1 MERRK
6 HTVAPA
12 PSARA
17 MSTPVRRRWR
27 LLRRGAWY
35 ALAAALVLL
44 ALGNGIGSQLLPLV
58 ERHPDQVAAWLGAR
72 VQGKVAFDGVE
83 TEWTRR
89 GPLLRLDNLRIGDA
103 GNPLRIGDAEILVAQ
118 YAGLL
123 PGRSFTELRVRG
135 LDLVLQRD
143 AAGLWSVRGLPGQQ
157 QAGGDPFETLE
168 RLGELQV
175 SHARL
180 HVSAPELGLD
190 VRVPRIDLRM
200 RVDGARIRV
209 GAQAWLRN
217 GATPLS
223 AALDYD
229 RGSGDGR
236 VYAGTRRADLREFA
250 GSFDL
255 AGIVPASGTG
265 RLQAWGT
272 LQAHRIVGIRAAA
285 TLEDVI
291 VRGVA
296 SAAGQPPLTQAL
308 GQVALDAR
316 WSGTVRQWQ
325 ARAARLRLGA
335 GDAEQVMDGV
345 VVSGGQRF
353 GLQARRIDAAPLLQL
368 LALGDALPAGMRG
381 WLQASSAG
389 AVLEDVDVHGV
400 RGGAVSA
407 SARIRGLHF
416 APVGNA
422 PGMRGVDG
430 WLQGDADGVR
440 LRFDPQATFAFDW
453 PAGFGVVHEFNADG
467 EAVAWREGKGWSVRT
482 AGLALVNAD
491 LQVKV
496 RGGLG
501 FPNDGTRPRLDLAA
515 DLGTA
520 QVSLAHGF
528 WVHHLM
534 PKSTVQWL
542 DAALK
547 GGSLHDI
554 HAVVAGDLD
563 DWPFRTE
570 AGRHG
575 AGVFRVDAKMRDG
588 TLKFQPDWPAA
599 EHMEADIRFE
609 ADGFT
614 VAGRSRIA
622 GVPVPAFKAGI
633 ARFGRA
639 ELTVDAAAAGDA
651 RDFLGL
657 LRASPL
663 QKSYGASMDSLRVAG
678 PAHAQF
684 HMLLPFHHDK
694 PPPHDIHGDV
704 VLSGATLRD
713 ERWKLAFDQVR
724 GDIRYDKG
732 GFAAEGLQVRH
743 EGTPGVL
750 ALRAGPHVRDPAHAF
765 EGELGAQVDIDGLL
779 DKAGSLAWLKPH
791 VAGSSAWT
799 VTLGIPR
806 TAAQGAMAGRL
817 QLRSNLAGTELDLP
831 EPLRKPRGQALAAGV
846 DLRLPLEEGEVE
858 VTLGNLLSL
867 RSRTRGTST
876 GVAVQMG
883 GPRAEAPPAEGL
895 VVGGRAT
902 RVDALDWIG
911 VIAGDRGGEGLSLR
925 RIDVTAAQLR
935 LLGTQ
940 FPDARVLVVPAPRGT
955 AVLVQAATL
964 AGSLLVPKEDGATVA
979 GRFDRLHWT
988 MPPRSG
994 PGFGGLR
1001 AATARPSATVAS
1013 DVPAEV
1019 SPFDPGKLPPLL
1031 FDVGDLRIGE
1041 AALGQARFRSTPVA
1055 GGLRMDEFT
1064 TRGGKQRLSATGT
1077 WTGRGVAARTRLAL
1091 GVDSDDIGALLA
1103 GLSLGGQV
1111 GGGKGTLQVDAD
1123 WHGGPDALDPL
1134 TLQASLRLDARDG
1147 RLLEIEPGAGRVLGL
1162 LGIGQLPRRLTL
1174 DFRDF
1179 FDKGFAF
1186 DSITGD
1192 IRLANATARSDN
1204 IAIKGPAADIL
1215 VRGSADLRTQRFD
1228 QTVDVLPKSGGLLTA
1243 VGALAGGPVG
1253 AAVGAVANAVLDKPL
1268 QGLGAKTYR
1277 ITGPWAAPKVEVT
1290 ARRDPPKPQ
1299 AAPDAPG

>member
-1 MERRK
+1 M
-6 HTVAPA
+6 T
-12 PSARA
+12 
-17 MSTPVRRRWR
+17 TPVRRRWR

-58 ERHPDQVAAWLGAR
+58 ERHPDKIAEWLGVR
-72 VQGKVAFDGVE
+72 VKGKVAFDHVE

-89 GPLLRLDNLRIGDA
+89 GPLLRLDNLRIGSDA
-103 GNPLRIGDAEILVAQ
+103 NPLRIGDAEILVAQ

-143 AAGLWSVRGLPGQQ
+143 PAGLWSVRGLPGQQ
-157 QAGGDPFETLE
+157 QAGGDPFKTLE

-180 HVSAPELGLD
+180 QVLAPELGLKL
-190 VRVPRIDLRM
+190 RVPRIDLRM
-200 RVDGARIRV
+200 RVDGDSILV
-209 GAQAWLRN
+209 GAHAWLRD
-217 GATPLS
+217 GATPI
-223 AALDYD
+223 ATALDYD
-229 RGSGDGR
+229 RRSGDGR
-236 VYAGTRRADLREFA
+236 VYAGTRQADLREFA
-250 GSFDL
+250 GSFNL
-255 AGIVPASGTG
+255 AGAAPASGKG
-265 RLQAWGT
+265 RLQAWGE
-272 LQAHRIVGIRAAA
+272 LKAHRIVGIRADAA
-285 TLEDVI
+285 LDDVV
-291 VRGVA
+291 VRG
-296 SAAGQPPLTQAL
+296 AAIADGQPPPTQAL
-308 GQVALDAR
+308 GTLVLDAR
-316 WSGTVRQWQ
+316 WTGTIRQWQ

-335 GDAEQVMDGV
+335 GDTEQVMDGLV
-345 VVSGGQRF
+345 VDGGQRY

-368 LALGDALPAGMRG
+368 LALGEVLPAGMRG
-381 WLQASSAG
+381 WLLASSAG
-389 AVLEDVDVHGV
+389 AVLEDVDIRGV
-400 RGGAVSA
+400 RTGALSA

-416 APVGNA
+416 APVANA

-430 WLQGDADGVR
+430 WLRGDADGMR

-453 PAGFGVVHEFNADG
+453 PAGFGVVHEFSADG
-467 EAVAWREGKGWSVRT
+467 DAVAWRDGNGWTVRT
-482 AGLALVNAD
+482 PGLALVNPD
-491 LQVKV
+491 LQIKV
-496 RGGLG
+496 RGGMG
-501 FPNDGTRPRLDLAA
+501 FPGDGTRPRIDLAA
-515 DLGTA
+515 DLGDA

-554 HAVVAGDLD
+554 HAVVTGDLD

-570 AGRHG
+570 GGRHG
-575 AGVFRVDAKMRDG
+575 AGLFRIDARMRG
-588 TLKFQPDWPAA
+588 GVLKFQPEWPAA
-599 EHMEADIRFE
+599 EDLEADIRFE

-614 VAGRSRIA
+614 VAGRTRIA
-622 GVPVPAFKAGI
+622 GVPVPSFKAGI
-633 ARFGRA
+633 AHFRRA

-651 RDFLGL
+651 SEFLGM

-663 QKSYGASMDSLRVAG
+663 QKTYGATMDNLRVAG
-678 PAHAQF
+678 PAQAQF
-684 HMLLPFHHDK
+684 HMLLPFHHDR
-694 PPPHDIHGDV
+694 PPPHELRGDV
-704 VLSGATLRD
+704 VLAGATLRE

-724 GDIRYDKG
+724 GKASYDNA

-743 EGTPGVL
+743 EGRPGVL

-765 EGELGAQVDIDGLL
+765 EAELDAQIDIDSLL
-779 DKAGSLAWLKPH
+779 DKTSNLAWLKPH

-799 VTLGIPR
+799 LALGIPR
-806 TAAQGAMAGRL
+806 SPARQAAPGGRL
-817 QLRSNLAGTELDLP
+817 QLRSNLAGTAIDLP
-831 EPLRKPRGQALAAGV
+831 EPLRKPRSQALAASV
-846 DLRLPLEEGEVE
+846 DLKLPVEQGEVE

-867 RSRTRGTST
+867 RSRSSASAT
-876 GVAVQMG
+876 GVAVQLG
-883 GPRAEAPPAEGL
+883 GMRAEAPPAAGL
-895 VVGGRAT
+895 VVAGRAT
-902 RVDALDWIG
+902 RLDALDWIG
-911 VIAGDRGGEGLSLR
+911 VIAGDRGGDGLPLR
-925 RIDVTAAQLR
+925 RIDVNAAQLR

-940 FPDARVLVVPAPRGT
+940 FADARVVVVPAPRGT
-955 AVLVQAATL
+955 AVLVQAASL

-988 MPPRSG
+988 LPPRTG
-994 PGFGGLR
+994 GAFGGLQAAAAR
-1001 AATARPSATVAS
+1001 PTSPVASEATAEVA
-1013 DVPAEV
+1013 A
-1019 SPFDPGKLPPLL
+1019 FDPAKLPPLL
-1031 FDVGDLRIGE
+1031 FDVGDLRIGD
-1041 AALGQARFRSTPVA
+1041 AALGQARFRSTPIA
-1055 GGLRMDEFT
+1055 GGMRMDEFS
-1064 TRGGKQRLSATGT
+1064 TRGGKQRLTANGT
-1077 WTGRGVAARTRLAL
+1077 WSGRGANGRTRLKL
-1091 GVDSDDIGALLA
+1091 DVDSEDIGALLA

-1111 GGGKGTLQVDAD
+1111 GGGKGKLGIDAD
-1123 WHGGPDALDPL
+1123 WRGGPDALDPL
-1134 TLQASLRLDARDG
+1134 TMQASLRLDARDG

-1192 IRLANATARSDN
+1192 VRLANGSARSDE

-1215 VRGSADLRTQRFD
+1215 VRGSADLRSQRFD

-1253 AAVGAVANAVLDKPL
+1253 AAVGAVANAVLEKPL

-1277 ITGPWAAPKVEVT
+1277 ITGPWAAPKVEVS
-1290 ARRDPPKPQ
+1290 ARGNPPPRPPAKP
-1299 AAPDAPG
+1299 AAPD

>member
-1 MERRK
+1 M
-6 HTVAPA
+6 T
-12 PSARA
+12 
-17 MSTPVRRRWR
+17 TPVRRRWR

-58 ERHPDQVAAWLGAR
+58 ERHPDKIAAWLGVR
-72 VQGKVAFDGVE
+72 VKGEVAFDHVE

-89 GPLLRLDNLRIGDA
+89 GPLLRLDNLRIGSGAD
-103 GNPLRIGDAEILVAQ
+103 PLRIGDAEILVAQ

-135 LDLVLQRD
+135 LDLAMQRD

-180 HVSAPELGLD
+180 HVSAPELGFDL
-190 VRVPRIDLRM
+190 RVPRIDLRM
-200 RVDGARIRV
+200 RVDGSRILV
-209 GAQAWLRN
+209 GAHAWLRD
-217 GATPLS
+217 GGTPIAT
-223 AALDYD
+223 ALDYD
-229 RGSGDGR
+229 RRSGDGR
-236 VYAGTRRADLREFA
+236 VYAGTRQADLREFA
-250 GSFDL
+250 GSFNL
-255 AGIVPASGTG
+255 AGVAPASGKG
-265 RLQAWGT
+265 RLQAWGE
-272 LQAHRIVGIRAAA
+272 LKAHRIIGIRADAA
-285 TLEDVI
+285 LEDVV
-291 VRGVA
+291 VRG
-296 SAAGQPPLTQAL
+296 AAMADGQPPPTQAL
-308 GQVALDAR
+308 GTLVLDAR
-316 WSGTVRQWQ
+316 WTGTIRQWQ
-325 ARAARLRLGA
+325 ARAPRLRLGA
-335 GDAEQVMDGV
+335 GDAEQVMDGLV
-345 VVSGGQRF
+345 VNGGQRY

-368 LALGDALPAGMRG
+368 LALGEVLPAGMRG
-381 WLQASSAG
+381 WLLASSAG
-389 AVLEDVDVHGV
+389 AVLEDVDVRGV
-400 RGGAVSA
+400 RSGALSA

-430 WLQGDADGVR
+430 WLQGDADGVSM
-440 LRFDPQATFAFDW
+440 RFDPQATATFDW
-453 PAGFGVVHEFNADG
+453 PAGFGVAHDFNFDG
-467 EAVAWREGKGWSVRT
+467 EALAWRDGNGWTVRT
-482 AGLALVNAD
+482 PGLALVNPD

-496 RGGLG
+496 RGGMG
-501 FPNDGTRPRLDLAA
+501 FPGDGTRPRIDLAA
-515 DLGTA
+515 DLGDA
-520 QVSLAHGF
+520 QVALAHGF

-554 HAVVAGDLD
+554 HAVVTGDLD

-570 AGRHG
+570 AGRQG
-575 AGVFRVDAKMRDG
+575 AGVFRVDAKMRG
-588 TLKFQPDWPAA
+588 GVLKFQPDWPAA
-599 EHMEADIRFE
+599 ENVEADIRFE

-622 GVPVPAFKAGI
+622 GVPVSAFKAGI

-639 ELTVDAAAAGDA
+639 ELIVDAAAAGDA
-651 RDFLGL
+651 KGFLGM

-663 QKSYGASMDSLRVAG
+663 QKTYGATMDNLRVAG
-678 PAHAQF
+678 PAQAQF
-684 HMLLPFHHDK
+684 HMLLPFHNDR
-694 PPPHDIHGDV
+694 PPPHELRGDV
-704 VLSGATLRD
+704 VLSGATLRE

-724 GDIRYDKG
+724 GKAIYDNA

-743 EGTPGVL
+743 EGRPGVL

-765 EGELGAQVDIDGLL
+765 EAELDAQIDIDSLL
-779 DKAGSLAWLKPH
+779 DKASNLAWLKPH

-799 VTLGIPR
+799 LALGIPR
-806 TAAQGAMAGRL
+806 STAQGALAGRL
-817 QLRSNLAGTELDLP
+817 QLRSNLAGTAIDLP
-831 EPLRKPRGQALAAGV
+831 EPLRKPRAQALAASV
-846 DLRLPLEEGEVE
+846 DLRLPLEQGEVE
-858 VTLGNLLSL
+858 VTLSNLLSL
-867 RSRTRGTST
+867 RSRNSASAT
-876 GVAVQMG
+876 GVAVQLG
-883 GPRAEAPPAEGL
+883 GARAEAPPADGL
-895 VVGGRAT
+895 VVGGRAA
-902 RVDALDWIG
+902 RLDALDWIG
-911 VIAGDRGGEGLSLR
+911 VIAGDRGGDGLSLR
-925 RIDVTAAQLR
+925 RIDVNAAQLR

-940 FPDARVLVVPAPRGT
+940 FADARVLVVPAPRGT
-955 AVLVQAATL
+955 AVLVQSATL

-988 MPPRSG
+988 MPPRT
-994 PGFGGLR
+994 GGAFAGLQ
-1001 AATARPSATVAS
+1001 AAAAKPASPATIDTS
-1013 DVPAEV
+1013 AEV
-1019 SPFDPGKLPPLL
+1019 ATFDPAKLPSLL
-1031 FDVGDLRIGE
+1031 FDVGDLRIGA
-1041 AALGQARFRSTPVA
+1041 AALGQARFRSTPIA
-1055 GGLRMDEFT
+1055 GGMRMDEFS
-1064 TRGGKQRLSATGT
+1064 TRGGKQRLSANGT
-1077 WTGRGVAARTRLAL
+1077 WTGRGANARTGLKL
-1091 GVDSDDIGALLA
+1091 DVDSDDIGALLA

-1111 GGGKGTLQVDAD
+1111 GGGKGRLGIDAD
-1123 WHGGPDALDPL
+1123 WRGGPDALDPL
-1134 TLQASLRLDARDG
+1134 TMQANLSLDARDG

-1192 IRLANATARSDN
+1192 VRLANGSARSDN

-1215 VRGSADLRTQRFD
+1215 VRGSADLRSQRFD

-1277 ITGPWAAPKVEVT
+1277 ITGPWAAPKVEVS
-1290 ARRDPPKPQ
+1290 ARGSPPPRPAAKP
-1299 AAPDAPG
+1299 AVPD

>member
-1 MERRK
+1 M
-6 HTVAPA
+6 T
-12 PSARA
+12 
-17 MSTPVRRRWR
+17 TPVRRRWR

-58 ERHPDQVAAWLGAR
+58 ERHPDKIAEWLGVR
-72 VQGKVAFDGVE
+72 VKGKVAFDHVE

-89 GPLLRLDNLRIGDA
+89 GPLLRLDNLRIGSDA
-103 GNPLRIGDAEILVAQ
+103 NPLRIGDAEILVAQ

-143 AAGLWSVRGLPGQQ
+143 PAGLWSVRGLPGQQ
-157 QAGGDPFETLE
+157 QAGGDPFKTLE

-180 HVSAPELGLD
+180 QVLAPELGLKL
-190 VRVPRIDLRM
+190 RVPRIDLRM
-200 RVDGARIRV
+200 RVDGDRILV
-209 GAQAWLRN
+209 GAHAWLRD
-217 GATPLS
+217 GATPI
-223 AALDYD
+223 ATALDYD
-229 RGSGDGR
+229 RRSGDGR
-236 VYAGTRRADLREFA
+236 VYAGTRQADLREFA
-250 GSFDL
+250 GSFNL
-255 AGIVPASGTG
+255 AGAAPASGKG
-265 RLQAWGT
+265 RLQAWGE
-272 LQAHRIVGIRAAA
+272 LKAHRIVGIRADAA
-285 TLEDVI
+285 LDDVV
-291 VRGVA
+291 VRG
-296 SAAGQPPLTQAL
+296 AAIADGQPPPTQAL
-308 GQVALDAR
+308 GTLVLDAR
-316 WSGTVRQWQ
+316 WTGTIRQWQ

-335 GDAEQVMDGV
+335 GDTEQVMDGLV
-345 VVSGGQRF
+345 VDGGQRY

-368 LALGDALPAGMRG
+368 LALGEVLPAGMRG
-381 WLQASSAG
+381 WLLASSAG
-389 AVLEDVDVHGV
+389 AVLEDVDIRGV
-400 RGGAVSA
+400 RAGALSA

-416 APVGNA
+416 APVANA

-430 WLQGDADGVR
+430 WLRGDADGMR

-453 PAGFGVVHEFNADG
+453 PAGFGVVHEFSADG
-467 EAVAWREGKGWSVRT
+467 DAVAWRDGDGWTVRT
-482 AGLALVNAD
+482 PGLALVNPD
-491 LQVKV
+491 LQIKV
-496 RGGLG
+496 RGGMG
-501 FPNDGTRPRLDLAA
+501 FPGDGTRPRIDLAA
-515 DLGTA
+515 DLGDA

-554 HAVVAGDLD
+554 HAVVTGDLD

-570 AGRHG
+570 GGRHG
-575 AGVFRVDAKMRDG
+575 AGLFRIDARMRG
-588 TLKFQPDWPAA
+588 GVLKFQPEWPAA
-599 EHMEADIRFE
+599 EDLEADIRFE

-622 GVPVPAFKAGI
+622 GVPVSSFKAGI
-633 ARFGRA
+633 AHFRRA

-651 RDFLGL
+651 KEFLGM

-663 QKSYGASMDSLRVAG
+663 QKTYGATMDNLRVAG
-678 PAHAQF
+678 PAQAQF
-684 HMLLPFHHDK
+684 HMLLPFHHDR
-694 PPPHDIHGDV
+694 PPPHELRGDV
-704 VLSGATLRD
+704 VLAGATLRE

-724 GDIRYDKG
+724 GKASYDNA

-743 EGTPGVL
+743 EGRPGVL

-765 EGELGAQVDIDGLL
+765 EAELDAQIDIDSLL
-779 DKAGSLAWLKPH
+779 DKTSNLAWLKPH

-799 VTLGIPR
+799 LALGIPR
-806 TAAQGAMAGRL
+806 TPARQAAPGGRL
-817 QLRSNLAGTELDLP
+817 QLRSNLAGTAIDLP
-831 EPLRKPRGQALAAGV
+831 EPLRKPRSQALAASV
-846 DLRLPLEEGEVE
+846 DLKLPVEQGEVE

-867 RSRTRGTST
+867 RSRSSASAT
-876 GVAVQMG
+876 GVAVQLG
-883 GPRAEAPPAEGL
+883 GMRAEAPPAAGL
-895 VVGGRAT
+895 VVAGRAT
-902 RVDALDWIG
+902 RLDALDWIG
-911 VIAGDRGGEGLSLR
+911 VIAGDRGGDGLPLR
-925 RIDVTAAQLR
+925 RIDVNAAQLR

-940 FPDARVLVVPAPRGT
+940 FADARVVVVPAPRGT
-955 AVLVQAATL
+955 AVLVQAASL

-988 MPPRSG
+988 LPPRTG
-994 PGFGGLR
+994 GAFGGLQAAAAR
-1001 AATARPSATVAS
+1001 PTSPVASEATAEVA
-1013 DVPAEV
+1013 A
-1019 SPFDPGKLPPLL
+1019 FDPAKLPPLL
-1031 FDVGDLRIGE
+1031 FDVGDLRIGD
-1041 AALGQARFRSTPVA
+1041 AALGQARFRSTPIA
-1055 GGLRMDEFT
+1055 GGMRMDEFS
-1064 TRGGKQRLSATGT
+1064 TRGGKQRLTANGT
-1077 WTGRGVAARTRLAL
+1077 WSGRGANGRTRLKL
-1091 GVDSDDIGALLA
+1091 DVDSEDIGALLA

-1111 GGGKGTLQVDAD
+1111 GGGKGKLGIDAD
-1123 WHGGPDALDPL
+1123 WRGGPDALDPL
-1134 TLQASLRLDARDG
+1134 TMQASLRLDARDG

-1192 IRLANATARSDN
+1192 VRLANGSARSDE

-1215 VRGSADLRTQRFD
+1215 VRGSADLRSQRFD

-1253 AAVGAVANAVLDKPL
+1253 AAVGAVANAVLEKPL

-1277 ITGPWAAPKVEVT
+1277 ITGPWAAPKVEVS
-1290 ARRDPPKPQ
+1290 ARGNPPPRPPAKP
-1299 AAPDAPG
+1299 AAPD

>member
-1 MERRK
+1 M
-6 HTVAPA
+6 T
-12 PSARA
+12 
-17 MSTPVRRRWR
+17 TPVRRRWR

-35 ALAAALVLL
+35 VLAAALVLL

-58 ERHPDQVAAWLGAR
+58 ERHPDRVAGWLGAR
-72 VQGKVAFDGVE
+72 VQGKVAFDHVD

-103 GNPLRIGDAEILVAQ
+103 ANPLRIGDAEILVAQ
-118 YAGLL
+118 YAGML

-135 LDLVLQRD
+135 LDLILQRD
-143 AAGLWSVRGLPGQQ
+143 TAGLWSVRGLPGQQ
-157 QAGGDPFETLE
+157 QAGGDPFETLA

-190 VRVPRIDLRM
+190 LRVPRIDLRM
-200 RVDGARIRV
+200 RVEGARIRV
-209 GAQAWLRN
+209 GAHAWLRD
-217 GATPLS
+217 GATPVA

-229 RGSGDGR
+229 RGSGNGR
-236 VYAGTRRADLREFA
+236 VYAGTRHADLREFA

-255 AGIVPASGTG
+255 AGVVPAAGNG
-265 RLQAWGT
+265 RLHAWGE
-272 LQAHRIVGIRAAA
+272 LQAHRIVAIRADAA
-285 TLEDVI
+285 LEDVV
-291 VRGVA
+291 VRGA
-296 SAAGQPPLTQAL
+296 ALTAGQPPPTQTL
-308 GQVALDAR
+308 GKVVLDAR

-325 ARAARLRLGA
+325 AHAARLRLGA

-345 VVSGGQRF
+345 VVSGGQQY
-353 GLQARRIDAAPLLQL
+353 GLQAQRIDAAPLLQL
-368 LALGDALPAGMRG
+368 LALGDVLPAGMRG

-389 AVLEDVDVHGV
+389 AVLEDVAMAGT
-400 RGGAVSA
+400 RGGVVSA
-407 SARIRGLHF
+407 TARIRDLHF

-440 LRFDPQATFAFDW
+440 MGFDPQATLAFDW
-453 PAGFGVVHEFNADG
+453 PAGFGVVHHFNAEG
-467 EAVAWREGKGWSVRT
+467 EAVAWRDGTGWSVRT
-482 AGLALVNAD
+482 PGLALVNSAV
-491 LQVKV
+491 QFKV
-496 RGGLG
+496 RGGMG
-501 FPNDGTRPRLDLAA
+501 FPGDGTRPRIDLAA
-515 DLGTA
+515 DLGEA
-520 QVSLAHGF
+520 DVALAHRF

-534 PKSTVQWL
+534 PKSTVRWL
-542 DAALK
+542 DSALK
-547 GGSLHDI
+547 GGRLHDI
-554 HAVVAGDLD
+554 HAVIAGDLD

-575 AGVFRVDAKMRDG
+575 AGVFRVDARMRG
-588 TLKFQPDWPAA
+588 GVLKFQPDWPVADNL
-599 EHMEADIRFE
+599 EADIRFE

-614 VAGRSRIA
+614 VAGSSRIA
-622 GVPVPAFKAGI
+622 GVPVSAFKAGI

-651 RDFLGL
+651 KDFLGL

-663 QKSYGASMDSLRVAG
+663 QKTYGASMDSLRVAG
-678 PAHAQF
+678 PAQARF
-684 HMLLPFHHDK
+684 HLLLPFHRDK
-694 PPPHDIHGDV
+694 PPPQALHGDV
-704 VLSGATLRD
+704 MLSGATLRD

-724 GDIRYDKG
+724 GNIRYDKG

-765 EGELGAQVDIDGLL
+765 EGELDAQIDIDGLL
-779 DKAGSLAWLKPH
+779 AKAGNLGWLKPH

-806 TAAQGAMAGRL
+806 KAAQGAMAGRL
-817 QLRSNLAGTELDLP
+817 QLRSNLTGTELDLP
-831 EPLRKPRGQALAAGV
+831 EPLRKPRGQALATNV
-846 DLRLPLEEGEVE
+846 DLRLPLEQGEVE

-867 RSRTRGTST
+867 RSRTRASST
-876 GVAVQMG
+876 GIAVQLG
-883 GPRAEAPPAEGL
+883 GARADAPPADGL

-911 VIAGDRGGEGLSLR
+911 VIAGDRGGDGLSLR
-925 RIDVTAAQLR
+925 RIDVNAAQLR

-940 FPDARVLVVPAPRGT
+940 FADARVLVVPAPRGT

-964 AGSLLVPKEDGATVA
+964 AGSLLVPKEEGATVA
-979 GRFDRLHWT
+979 GRFDRLHWA
-988 MPPRSG
+988 MPARTG
-994 PGFGGLR
+994 AAFAGLQAGAGKPATPIATD
-1001 AATARPSATVAS
+1001 AAS
-1013 DVPAEV
+1013 EV
-1019 SPFDPGKLPPLL
+1019 VTFDPAKLPPLL
-1031 FDVGDLRIGE
+1031 FDVGDLRIGA
-1041 AALGQARFRSTPVA
+1041 AALGQARFRSTPMA
-1055 GGLRMDEFT
+1055 GGMRMDEFS
-1064 TRGGKQRLSATGT
+1064 TRGGKQRLSANGT
-1077 WTGRGVAARTRLAL
+1077 WTGRGVAARTRLVV

-1111 GGGKGTLQVDAD
+1111 GGGKGKLQIDAD
-1123 WHGGPDALDPL
+1123 WRGGPDALDPL
-1134 TLQASLRLDARDG
+1134 NMQANLRLDARDG

-1192 IRLANATARSDN
+1192 VRLANGSARTDN

-1215 VRGSADLRTQRFD
+1215 LHGSADLRSQRFD

-1277 ITGPWAAPKVEVT
+1277 ITGPWASPKVEVSARGSPPARPT
-1290 ARRDPPKPQ
+1290 AKP
-1299 AAPDAPG
+1299 AAPD

>member
-1 MERRK
+1 M
-6 HTVAPA
+6 T
-12 PSARA
+12 
-17 MSTPVRRRWR
+17 TPVRRRWR

-58 ERHPDQVAAWLGAR
+58 ERHPDKVATWLGTR
-72 VQGKVAFDGVE
+72 VKSPVAFDHVE

-103 GNPLRIGDAEILVAQ
+103 ANPLRIGDAEILVAQ

-135 LDLVLQRD
+135 LQLTLQRD
-143 AAGLWSVRGLPGQQ
+143 ANGLWSVRGLPGQQ
-157 QAGGDPFETLE
+157 QAGGDPFATLE

-180 HVSAPELGLD
+180 RVSAPELGLD
-190 VRVPRIDLRM
+190 LRVPRVDLRM
-200 RVDGARIRV
+200 QVDGGRIRV
-209 GAQAWLRN
+209 GAHAWLRA

-236 VYAGTRRADLREFA
+236 VYAGTRRADLGEFA

-255 AGIVPASGTG
+255 AGVVPVSGGG
-265 RLQAWGT
+265 RLRAWGQ
-272 LQAHRIVGIRAAA
+272 LQAHRIVGIRADAA
-285 TLEDVI
+285 LQDVV
-291 VRGVA
+291 VRGAA
-296 SAAGQPPLTQAL
+296 SADGQPPPTQGL
-308 GQVALDAR
+308 GKVALDAR

-325 ARAARLRLGA
+325 AKATRLRLGS
-335 GDAEQVMDGV
+335 GDAEQVMDGLV
-345 VVSGGQRF
+345 VRGGQRY

-368 LALGDALPAGMRG
+368 LALGDVLPLGMRG

-389 AVLEDVDVHGV
+389 AVLEDVDVEGV
-400 RGGAVSA
+400 RGGVVSA
-407 SARIRGLHF
+407 TARIRGLHF

-440 LRFDPQATFAFDW
+440 LRFDPQAVFAFDW
-453 PAGFGVVHEFNADG
+453 PAGFGVVHQFTADG
-467 EAVAWREGKGWSVRT
+467 EAVAWRDGNGWSVRT
-482 AGLALVNAD
+482 AGLALVNPD

-496 RGGLG
+496 RGGMG
-501 FPNDGTRPRLDLAA
+501 FANDGTRPRLDLAA

-534 PKSTVQWL
+534 PKSTVDWL

-570 AGRHG
+570 GGRQG
-575 AGVFRVDAKMRDG
+575 AGVFRVDARMQG
-588 TLKFQPDWPAA
+588 GVLKFQPDWPAA
-599 EHMEADIRFE
+599 EDLDADIRFE

-622 GVPVPAFKAGI
+622 GVPVAALKAGI

-651 RDFLGL
+651 KDFLAL

-678 PAHAQF
+678 PAQAQF

-694 PPPHDIHGDV
+694 PPPHDVHGDV
-704 VLSGATLRD
+704 VLSGASLRD
-713 ERWKLAFDQVR
+713 ERWKLAFEQVR
-724 GDIRYDKG
+724 GNIRYDNA
-732 GFAAEGLQVRH
+732 GFAAEGMQVRH

-750 ALRAGPHVRDPAHAF
+750 ALRAGPHVRDRAHAF
-765 EGELGAQVDIDGLL
+765 EGELDAQIDIDGLL

-791 VAGSSAWT
+791 VSGSSAWT

-806 TAAQGAMAGRL
+806 NAAQGAMAGRL
-817 QLRSNLAGTELDLP
+817 QLRSGLVGTALDLP
-831 EPLRKPRGQALAAGV
+831 EPLRKPRGQPLVASV

-858 VTLGNLLSL
+858 VTLGDLLSL
-867 RSRTRGTST
+867 RSRSRGSAT
-876 GVAVQMG
+876 GVAVQLG
-883 GPRAEAPPAEGL
+883 GARADAPPADGL
-895 VVGGRAT
+895 VVGGRAA

-911 VIAGDRGGEGLSLR
+911 VIAGDRGGDGLPLR
-925 RIDVTAAQLR
+925 RIDVNAVQLR

-940 FPDARVLVVPAPRGT
+940 FADARVQVVPAPRGT
-955 AVLVQAATL
+955 AVVVQGASL
-964 AGSLLVPKEDGATVA
+964 AGSLLVPSQEGATVA
-979 GRFDRLHWT
+979 GRFDRLHWA
-988 MPPRSG
+988 MPARSG
-994 PGFGGLR
+994 GLLAGVQPPAANVP
-1001 AATARPSATVAS
+1001 AATPAAAGAE
-1013 DVPAEV
+1013 VPA
-1019 SPFDPGKLPPLL
+1019 FDPGKLPPLL

-1041 AALGQARFRSTPVA
+1041 AVLGQARFRSTPVA

-1064 TRGGKQRLSATGT
+1064 TRGGTQRLTATGT
-1077 WTGRGVAARTRLAL
+1077 WSGRGVAARTRLAL

-1111 GGGKGTLQVDAD
+1111 GGGKGKLQVDAD
-1123 WHGGPDALDPL
+1123 WRGGPDALDPL
-1134 TLQASLRLDARDG
+1134 TLQANLRLDARDG
-1147 RLLEIEPGAGRVLGL
+1147 RLLELEPGAGRVLGL

-1192 IRLANATARSDN
+1192 VRLANGSARSDN

-1215 VRGSADLRTQRFD
+1215 VRGSADLRSQRFD

-1253 AAVGAVANAVLDKPL
+1253 AAVGAVANAVLEKPM
-1268 QGLGAKTYR
+1268 QGIGAKTYR
-1277 ITGPWAAPKVEVT
+1277 VTGPWAAPKVEVS
-1290 ARRDPPKPQ
+1290 ARRDPPKTQ
-1299 AAPDAPG
+1299 VAAPDAPG

>member
-1 MERRK
+1 M
-6 HTVAPA
+6 T
-12 PSARA
+12 
-17 MSTPVRRRWR
+17 TPVRRRWR

-35 ALAAALVLL
+35 ALAAVLVLL

-58 ERHPDQVAAWLGAR
+58 ERHPDKIAAWLGLR
-72 VQGKVAFDGVE
+72 VKSAVAFDAVE

-89 GPLLRLDNLRIGDA
+89 GPLLRLDNLRIGSGA
-103 GNPLRIGDAEILVAQ
+103 NPLRIGDAEILVAQ
-118 YAGLL
+118 YAGML

-157 QAGGDPFETLE
+157 QAGGDPFATLE

-175 SHARL
+175 SQARL
-180 HVSAPELGLD
+180 QVLAPELGLD
-190 VRVPRIDLRM
+190 LRVPRIDLRM
-200 RVDGARIRV
+200 RVDGSRLLV
-209 GAQAWLRN
+209 GAHAWLRD
-217 GATPLS
+217 GAAPIA
-223 AALDYD
+223 AALQFD

-236 VYAGTRRADLREFA
+236 VYAGTRKADLREFA

-255 AGIVPASGTG
+255 AGIAPRSGKG
-265 RLQAWGT
+265 RLQAWGR
-272 LQAHRIVGIRAAA
+272 LQGHRIVEIRADAA
-285 TLEDVI
+285 LEDVV
-291 VRGVA
+291 VRG
-296 SAAGQPPLTQAL
+296 AAIADAQPPEQAL
-308 GQVALDAR
+308 GKLVLDAR
-316 WSGTVRQWQ
+316 WTGTVRQWR
-325 ARAARLRLGA
+325 ARAARLRLGS
-335 GDAEQVMDGV
+335 GDDEQVMDGV
-345 VVSGGQRF
+345 VVDGGQRY
-353 GLQARRIDAAPLLQL
+353 GLQARRFDAAPLLQL
-368 LALGDALPAGMRG
+368 LALGEVLPAGMRG

-389 AVLEDVDVHGV
+389 AVLEDVDVRGV
-400 RGGAVSA
+400 RAGALSA

-416 APVGNA
+416 APVGTA

-430 WLQGDADGVR
+430 WLRGDADGVR

-453 PAGFGVVHEFNADG
+453 PAGFGVVHEFSADG
-467 EAVAWREGKGWSVRT
+467 EAVAWRDGNGWSVRT
-482 AGLALVNAD
+482 PGLALVNPG

-496 RGGLG
+496 RGGMG
-501 FPNDGTRPRLDLAA
+501 FPGDGTRPRIDLAA
-515 DLGTA
+515 DIGDA

-534 PKSTVQWL
+534 PKSTVRWL

-554 HAVVAGDLD
+554 HAVVTGDLA
-563 DWPFRTE
+563 DWPFRTVG
-570 AGRHG
+570 GRHG
-575 AGVFRVDAKMRDG
+575 AGLFRIDARMRG
-588 TLKFQPDWPAA
+588 GVLKFQPDWPAA
-599 EHMEADIRFE
+599 DNLDADIRFE

-622 GVPVPAFKAGI
+622 GVPVSSFKAGI

-651 RDFLGL
+651 RELLGM

-663 QKSYGASMDSLRVAG
+663 QKTYGTSMDSLRVAG
-678 PAHAQF
+678 PAQAQF

-694 PPPHDIHGDV
+694 PPAHDLHGDV
-704 VLSGATLRD
+704 VLSGASLRD

-724 GDIRYDKG
+724 GTIRYDNG

-750 ALRAGPHVRDPAHAF
+750 ALRAGPHVRDRAHAF
-765 EGELGAQVDIDGLL
+765 EGELDAQIDIDGLL
-779 DKAGSLAWLKPH
+779 DKAGNLGWLKPH
-791 VAGSSAWT
+791 LGGSSAWT

-806 TAAQGAMAGRL
+806 DKAQGALAGRL
-817 QLRSNLAGTELDLP
+817 QLRSNLAGTAIDLP
-831 EPLRKPRGQALAAGV
+831 EPLRKPRTQSVAASV
-846 DLRLPLEEGEVE
+846 DLRLPQEQGEVE

-867 RSRTRGTST
+867 RSRNRGSAT

-883 GPRAEAPPAEGL
+883 GARAEAPPAEGL

-902 RVDALDWIG
+902 RLDALDWIG
-911 VIAGDRGGEGLSLR
+911 VIAGDRGGDGLPLR

-935 LLGTQ
+935 LLGSQ
-940 FPDARVLVVPAPRGT
+940 FAEARVLVVPAPRGT
-955 AVLVQAATL
+955 AVLVQAANL
-964 AGSLLVPKEDGATVA
+964 AGSLLVPEQDGATVA
-979 GRFDRLHWT
+979 GRFDRLYWT
-988 MPPRSG
+988 MPPRAAG
-994 PGFGGLR
+994 AGLAGLPGVPATQG
-1001 AATARPSATVAS
+1001 AADATATSANVAG
-1013 DVPAEV
+1013 
-1019 SPFDPGKLPPLL
+1019 FDPGKIPPLL
-1031 FDVGDLRIGE
+1031 FDVGDLRIGD

-1055 GGLRMDEFT
+1055 GGLRMDEFSS
-1064 TRGGKQRLSATGT
+1064 RGGKQRLAANGT
-1077 WTGRGVAARTRLAL
+1077 WTGRGANARTRLAID
-1091 GVDSDDIGALLA
+1091 VDSEDIGALLA

-1111 GGGKGTLQVDAD
+1111 GGGKGKLGIDAD
-1123 WHGGPDALDPL
+1123 WRGGPDALDPL
-1134 TLQASLRLDARDG
+1134 TMQATLRLDARDG
-1147 RLLEIEPGAGRVLGL
+1147 RLLELEPGAGRVLGL

-1179 FDKGFAF
+1179 FEKGFAF

-1192 IRLANATARSDN
+1192 VRLANGSARSDN

-1215 VRGSADLRTQRFD
+1215 VRGSANLRSQRFD

-1253 AAVGAVANAVLDKPL
+1253 AAVGAVANAVLEKPL

-1277 ITGPWAAPKVEVT
+1277 VTGPWAAPKVEVS
-1290 ARRDPPKPQ
+1290 ARGNPAPQ
-1299 AAPDAPG
+1299 ARAKPDASD

>member
-1 MERRK
+1 M
-6 HTVAPA
+6 T
-12 PSARA
+12 
-17 MSTPVRRRWR
+17 TPIRRRWR

-58 ERHPDQVAAWLGAR
+58 ERHPDKIAAWLGVR
-72 VQGKVAFDGVE
+72 VKSQVAFDAVE

-89 GPLLRLDNLRIGDA
+89 GPLLRLDNLRIGSGA
-103 GNPLRIGDAEILVAQ
+103 NPLRIGDAEILVAQ
-118 YAGLL
+118 YAGML

-143 AAGLWSVRGLPGQQ
+143 AGGLWSVRGLPGQQ

-180 HVSAPELGLD
+180 QVRAPELGVD
-190 VRVPRIDLRM
+190 IRVPRVDLRM
-200 RVDGARIRV
+200 RVDGARILV
-209 GAQAWLRN
+209 GANAWLRKD
-217 GATPLS
+217 AAPIS
-223 AALDYD
+223 AALDFD

-236 VYAGTRRADLREFA
+236 VYAGTRNADLREFA

-255 AGIVPASGTG
+255 AGVEPASGTG
-265 RLQAWGT
+265 RLQAWGQ
-272 LQAHRIVGIRAAA
+272 LEARRIVAIRADAA
-285 TLEDVI
+285 LDDVV
-291 VRGVA
+291 VRGTA
-296 SAAGQPPLTQAL
+296 RAQGEPPPTQAL
-308 GQVALDAR
+308 GKLVLDAR
-316 WSGTVRQWQ
+316 WTGTVRQWQ
-325 ARAARLRLGA
+325 ARAARLRLGT
-335 GDAEQVMDGV
+335 GDAEQVMDGLV
-345 VVSGGQRF
+345 VDGGRRY

-368 LALGDALPAGMRG
+368 LALADVLPAGMRG

-389 AVLEDVDVHGV
+389 AVLEDVDVRGV
-400 RGGAVSA
+400 RAGALSA
-407 SARIRGLHF
+407 TARIRGLHF
-416 APVGNA
+416 APVGTS

-440 LRFDPQATFAFDW
+440 LRFDPEATVAFDW
-453 PAGFGVVHEFNADG
+453 PAGFGVVHDFNFDG
-467 EAVAWREGKGWSVRT
+467 EAVAWRDGKGWSVHT
-482 AGLALVNAD
+482 PGLALANPG
-491 LQVKV
+491 LQVNV

-501 FPNDGTRPRLDLAA
+501 FPGDGTRPRIDLAA
-515 DLGTA
+515 DIGDV
-520 QVSLAHGF
+520 QVSLAQGF

-534 PKSTVQWL
+534 PKTTVQWL
-542 DAALK
+542 DEALR

-554 HAVVAGDLD
+554 HAVVTGDLD
-563 DWPFRTE
+563 DWPFRKE
-570 AGRHG
+570 GGRHG
-575 AGVFRVDAKMRDG
+575 AGMFRVDARMQG
-588 TLKFQPDWPAA
+588 GVLKFQKDWPVADNL
-599 EHMEADIRFE
+599 EADIRFE

-622 GVPVPAFKAGI
+622 GVPVSSFKAGI

-639 ELTVDAAAAGDA
+639 ELVIDAEAAGDA

-663 QKSYGASMDSLRVAG
+663 QKTYGASMDSLRVAG
-678 PAHAQF
+678 PAQAQF
-684 HMLLPFHHDK
+684 HMLLPFHRDR
-694 PPPHDIHGDV
+694 PPPRDLHGDV
-704 VLSGATLRD
+704 VLAGATLRD
-713 ERWKLAFDQVR
+713 ERWKLAFEQVR
-724 GDIRYDKG
+724 GNIRYDTG
-732 GFAAEGLQVRH
+732 GFAAEALKVRH

-765 EGELGAQVDIDGLL
+765 EGELDAQIDIDGLL
-779 DKAGSLAWLKPH
+779 DKTGNLAWLKPH

-806 TAAQGAMAGRL
+806 NAARGATAGRL
-817 QLRSNLAGTELDLP
+817 QLRSNLVGTALDLP
-831 EPLRKPRGQALAAGV
+831 EPLRKPRPQALAASV
-846 DLRLPLEEGEVE
+846 DLRLPLEQGEVE

-867 RSRTRGTST
+867 RSRTRATSN
-876 GVAVQMG
+876 GVAVQLG
-883 GPRAEAPPAEGL
+883 GARADAPPADGL
-895 VVGGRAT
+895 VVGGRAA

-911 VIAGDRGGEGLSLR
+911 VIAGDRGGGGLPLR
-925 RIDVTAAQLR
+925 RIEVNASQLR

-940 FPDARVLVVPAPRGT
+940 FADARVLVVPAPRGT

-964 AGSLLVPKEDGATVA
+964 AGSLLVPSEDGATVA

-988 MPPRSG
+988 IPPRTG
-994 PGFGGLR
+994 AALAGLQGVAGKP
-1001 AATARPSATVAS
+1001 AAPVATDAIGEAGS
-1013 DVPAEV
+1013 
-1019 SPFDPGKLPPLL
+1019 FDPGKLPPLL
-1031 FDVGDLRIGE
+1031 FDVGDLRIGA

-1055 GGLRMDEFT
+1055 GGMRMDEFS
-1064 TRGGKQRLSATGT
+1064 TRGGKQRLSANGT
-1077 WTGRGVAARTRLAL
+1077 WSGRGANARTRLKAD
-1091 GVDSDDIGALLA
+1091 VDSDDIGALLA

-1111 GGGKGTLQVDAD
+1111 GGGKGKLVIDAD
-1123 WHGGPDALDPL
+1123 WRGGPDALDPL
-1134 TLQASLRLDARDG
+1134 TVQASLRLDARDG

-1186 DSITGD
+1186 DSITGEV
-1192 IRLANATARSDN
+1192 RLANGSARTDE

-1215 VRGSADLRTQRFD
+1215 VRGSADLRSQRFD

-1253 AAVGAVANAVLDKPL
+1253 AAVGAVANAVLEKPL

-1277 ITGPWAAPKVEVT
+1277 ITGPWASPKVEVS
-1290 ARRDPPKPQ
+1290 ARGSPPPRPASKP
-1299 AAPDAPG
+1299 AAPD

>member
-1 MERRK
+1 M
-6 HTVAPA
+6 T
-12 PSARA
+12 
-17 MSTPVRRRWR
+17 TPVRRRWR

-35 ALAAALVLL
+35 VLAAALVLL

-58 ERHPDQVAAWLGAR
+58 ERHPDKVAAWLGAR
-72 VQGKVAFDGVE
+72 VQGEVAFDEVK
-83 TEWTRR
+83 TQWTRR
-89 GPLLRLDNLRIGDA
+89 GPLLRLDNLRIGKAD
-103 GNPLRIGDAEILVAQ
+103 NPLRIGDAEVLVAQ

-157 QAGGDPFETLE
+157 QAGGDPFATLE

-175 SHARL
+175 SDARL
-180 HVSAPELGLD
+180 RVSAPELGLD
-190 VRVPRIDLRM
+190 LRVPRIDLRM

-209 GAQAWLRN
+209 GAHAWLRD
-217 GATPLS
+217 GATPIA

-229 RGSGDGR
+229 RHSGDGQ
-236 VYAGTRRADLREFA
+236 VYAGSRQADLREFA

-255 AGIVPASGTG
+255 AGVAPVSGMG
-265 RLQAWGT
+265 KLQAWGR
-272 LQAHRIVGIRAAA
+272 LKAHRITGIRADAA
-285 TLEDVI
+285 MQDVV

-296 SAAGQPPLTQAL
+296 PADGQPPPTQAL
-308 GQVALDAR
+308 GTLALDAR
-316 WSGTVRQWQ
+316 WTGTIRQWQ

-345 VVSGGQRF
+345 MVSGGKRY

-368 LALGDALPAGMRG
+368 LALGNALPAGMRG
-381 WLQASSAG
+381 WLQASAAG
-389 AVLEDVDVHGV
+389 AVLEDVDIQGV
-400 RGGAVSA
+400 RAGAMSA
-407 SARIRGLHF
+407 RARIRGLHF

-467 EAVAWREGKGWSVRT
+467 EAVAWRDGAGWSVRT
-482 AGLALVNAD
+482 SGLALTNLD

-496 RGGLG
+496 RGGMG
-501 FPNDGTRPRLDLAA
+501 FPNDGSLPRLDLAA

-554 HAVVAGDLD
+554 HAVVAGELD

-570 AGRHG
+570 GGRHG
-575 AGVFRVDAKMRDG
+575 AGVFRVDAKMRG
-588 TLKFQPDWPAA
+588 GVLKFQPDWPAA
-599 EHMEADIRFE
+599 ENLEADIRFE

-614 VAGRSRIA
+614 VAGSSRIG
-622 GVPVPAFKAGI
+622 GVPVSAFKAGI

-651 RDFLGL
+651 KEFLAL

-663 QKSYGASMDSLRVAG
+663 QKTYGGSMDSLRVAG
-678 PAHAQF
+678 PAQAEF
-684 HMLLPFHHDK
+684 HMLLPFHHDR

-724 GDIRYDKG
+724 GKASYDNG

-750 ALRAGPHVRDPAHAF
+750 ALRAGPHVRDPSHAF
-765 EGELGAQVDIDGLL
+765 EGELEAQIDIDGLL
-779 DKAGSLAWLKPH
+779 DKTGNLGWLKPH
-791 VAGSSAWT
+791 VSGSSAWT

-806 TAAQGAMAGRL
+806 NAAQGTLAGRL
-817 QLRSNLAGTELDLP
+817 QLRSNLTGTAIDLP
-831 EPLRKPRGQALAAGV
+831 EPLRKPRAQALATSV
-846 DLRLPLEEGEVE
+846 DLRMPMEQGDVE

-867 RSRTRGTST
+867 RSRSNASAT
-876 GVAVQMG
+876 GVAVQLG
-883 GPRAEAPPAEGL
+883 GARAEAPPADGL
-895 VVGGRAT
+895 VVGGRAA
-902 RVDALDWIG
+902 RLDALDWIG
-911 VIAGDRGGEGLSLR
+911 VIAGDRGGDGLPLR
-925 RIDVTAAQLR
+925 RIDVNAAQLR

-940 FPDARVLVVPAPRGT
+940 FADARVQVVPAPRGT
-955 AVLVQAATL
+955 AVLVNSATL
-964 AGSLLVPKEDGATVA
+964 AGSLLVPKEEGATVA

-988 MPPRSG
+988 MPARTG
-994 PGFGGLR
+994 GMFGALQPG
-1001 AATARPSATVAS
+1001 AAKPTVGVAG
-1013 DVPAEV
+1013 DVTGTTDDAAG
-1019 SPFDPGKLPPLL
+1019 FDPAKLPPLL
-1031 FDVGDLRIGE
+1031 FDVGDLRIGD

-1055 GGLRMDEFT
+1055 GGLRMDEFS
-1064 TRGGKQRLSATGT
+1064 TRGGKQRLSANGT
-1077 WTGRGVAARTRLAL
+1077 WTGRGANGRTRLKL
-1091 GVDSDDIGALLA
+1091 DVDSDDIGALLA

-1111 GGGKGTLQVDAD
+1111 GGGKGKLGIDAD
-1123 WHGGPDALDPL
+1123 WRGGPDALDPL
-1134 TLQASLRLDARDG
+1134 TMQASLRLDARDG

-1186 DSITGD
+1186 DSIVGD
-1192 IRLANATARSDN
+1192 VRLADGSARSDN
-1204 IAIKGPAADIL
+1204 IAIKGPAAEIH

-1277 ITGPWAAPKVEVT
+1277 ITGPWATPKVEVS
-1290 ARRDPPKPQ
+1290 ARSNPPQRP
-1299 AAPDAPG
+1299 AAKPDAPD

>member
-1 MERRK
+1 M
-6 HTVAPA
+6 T
-12 PSARA
+12 
-17 MSTPVRRRWR
+17 TPVRRRWR

-35 ALAAALVLL
+35 ALAAALMLL

-58 ERHPDQVAAWLGAR
+58 ERHPDRIAAWLGAR
-72 VQGKVAFDGVE
+72 VKGDVAFDHVQ

-89 GPLLRLDNLRIGDA
+89 GPLLRLANLRIGTAD
-103 GNPLRIGDAEILVAQ
+103 NPLRIGDAEILVAQ

-157 QAGGDPFETLE
+157 QAGGDPFATLE

-180 HVSAPELGLD
+180 RVSAPELGLD
-190 VRVPRIDLRM
+190 LRLPRIDLRM
-200 RVDGARIRV
+200 RVDGPRIRV
-209 GAQAWLRN
+209 GAHAWLRN

-223 AALDYD
+223 AALDYH

-255 AGIVPASGTG
+255 AGVAPVSGSG
-265 RLQAWGT
+265 RLQAWGR
-272 LQAHRIVGIRAAA
+272 LQSHRIAAIRADAA
-285 TLEDVI
+285 LDDVV
-291 VRGVA
+291 VRGA
-296 SAAGQPPLTQAL
+296 PLAGGQPPPTQAL
-308 GQVALDAR
+308 GKVALDAH
-316 WSGTVRQWQ
+316 WAGTIRQWQ

-335 GDAEQVMDGV
+335 GDAEQVMDGIV
-345 VVSGGQRF
+345 VDGGQRY

-368 LALGDALPAGMRG
+368 LALGDGLPAGTRG
-381 WLQASSAG
+381 WLLASSAG
-389 AVLEDVDVHGV
+389 AVLEDVDVRGDL
-400 RGGAVSA
+400 GGALSA
-407 SARIRGLHF
+407 SARIQGLQF
-416 APVGNA
+416 APVGNS
-422 PGMRGVDG
+422 PGMRGVGG
-430 WLQGDADGVR
+430 WLQGDADGLR

-453 PAGFGVVHEFNADG
+453 PAGFGVVHEFKADG
-467 EAVAWREGKGWSVRT
+467 DAVAWRDGNGWSVRT
-482 AGLALVNAD
+482 PGLALVNPD

-496 RGGLG
+496 RGGMG
-501 FPNDGTRPRLDLAA
+501 FPGDGTRPRIDLAA
-515 DLGTA
+515 DLGDA
-520 QVSLAHGF
+520 RVALAHGF

-542 DAALK
+542 DAALR

-570 AGRHG
+570 GGRHG
-575 AGVFRVDAKMRDG
+575 AGVFRVDATMRG
-588 TLKFQPDWPAA
+588 GALKFQPDWPAA
-599 EHMEADIRFE
+599 ENMEADIRFE

-622 GVPVPAFKAGI
+622 GVPVSSFKAGI

-639 ELTVDAAAAGDA
+639 ELTVDATAAGDA
-651 RDFLGL
+651 SDFLGM

-663 QKSYGASMDSLRVAG
+663 QKTYGATMDHLRVAG
-678 PAHAQF
+678 PAQAQF
-684 HMLLPFHHDK
+684 HMLLPFHRDR

-704 VLSGATLRD
+704 VLSGATLRE
-713 ERWKLAFDQVR
+713 ERWKLAFEQVR
-724 GDIRYDKG
+724 GKASYDNA

-743 EGTPGVL
+743 EGMPGVL

-765 EGELGAQVDIDGLL
+765 EGELEAQIDIDGLL
-779 DKAGSLAWLKPH
+779 DKASNLAWLKPH

-799 VTLGIPR
+799 LALGIPR
-806 TAAQGAMAGRL
+806 NAAQGAMAGRL
-817 QLRSNLAGTELDLP
+817 QLRSTLAGTAIDLP
-831 EPLRKPRGQALAAGV
+831 EPLRKPRAQALAASV
-846 DLRLPLEEGEVE
+846 DLRLPVEQGEVE

-867 RSRTRGTST
+867 RSRSSANAT
-876 GVAVQMG
+876 GVAVQLG
-883 GPRAEAPPAEGL
+883 GARAEVPPAEGL
-895 VVGGRAT
+895 AVGGRAT
-902 RVDALDWIG
+902 RLDALDWIG
-911 VIAGDRGGEGLSLR
+911 VIAGDRGGDGLPLR
-925 RIDVTAAQLR
+925 RIDVNAAQLR

-940 FPDARVLVVPAPRGT
+940 FADARVLVVPASRGT

-964 AGSLLVPKEDGATVA
+964 AGSLLVPKEEGATVA
-979 GRFDRLHWT
+979 GRFERLHWA
-988 MPPRSG
+988 MPPRAG
-994 PGFGGLR
+994 TALPGLQG
-1001 AATARPSATVAS
+1001 ATARPALPATADAS
-1013 DVPAEV
+1013 AEV
-1019 SPFDPGKLPPLL
+1019 ATFDPARLPPLL
-1031 FDVGDLRIGE
+1031 FDVGDLRIGD
-1041 AALGQARFRSTPVA
+1041 AALGQARFRSTPTA
-1055 GGLRMDEFT
+1055 GGMRMDEFS

-1077 WTGRGVAARTRLAL
+1077 WTDRGANARTRLKLA
-1091 GVDSDDIGALLA
+1091 VDSDDIGALLA

-1111 GGGKGTLQVDAD
+1111 GGGKGALGIEAD
-1123 WHGGPDALDPL
+1123 WRGGPDALDPL
-1134 TLQASLRLDARDG
+1134 TMQASLRLDARDG

-1192 IRLANATARSDN
+1192 VRLANASARSDN
-1204 IAIKGPAADIL
+1204 IAIKGPAAEIHL
-1215 VRGSADLRTQRFD
+1215 RGSADLRSQRFD

-1243 VGALAGGPVG
+1243 VGAIAGGPVG

-1277 ITGPWAAPKVEVT
+1277 ITGPWAEPKVEVSARGSPPPRPT
-1290 ARRDPPKPQ
+1290 AKP
-1299 AAPDAPG
+1299 AAPD